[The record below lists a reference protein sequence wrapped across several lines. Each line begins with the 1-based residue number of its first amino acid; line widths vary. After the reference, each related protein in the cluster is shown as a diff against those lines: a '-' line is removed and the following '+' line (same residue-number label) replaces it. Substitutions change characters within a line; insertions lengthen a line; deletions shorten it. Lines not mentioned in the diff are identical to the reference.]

1 MDVRLLLQNGGVT
14 FLRLYMDGYY
24 IHVYDDRITNTVPES
39 AIHEHPFCFESV
51 VLQGSLSHTLYEAI
65 PMATGKYLKVNYE
78 DLGQSRLG
86 KIYRI
91 NDYRY
96 RLQAL
101 KDQTFRVGDIFG
113 MTYDEIHSVTNFE
126 SVTITNMKILEQ
138 RPGHSYIY
146 MTQEQMDAVNKRH
159 ADQIALNVEAGKKA
173 MEQASVKD
181 FHSMSMQ
188 ASDV

>member
-1 MDVRLLLQNGGVT
+1 MDARLLLQNGGVT

-39 AIHEHPFCFESV
+39 AIHEHPFCFKSR
-51 VLQGSLSHTLYEAI
+51 VLQGGLSHDLYK
-65 PMATGKYLKVNYE
+65 ATVNEEGKYLKVNYE

-91 NDYRY
+91 DDHQYS
-96 RLQAL
+96 LQ
-101 KDQTFRVGDIFG
+101 KIKSETFRVGDTFG
-113 MTYDEIHSVTNFE
+113 MNYDEIHSVTNFE

-146 MTQEQMDAVNKRH
+146 MTKGQMHAVNKRH

-173 MEQASVKD
+173 MERASVIA
-181 FHSMSMQ
+181 H
-188 ASDV
+188 V